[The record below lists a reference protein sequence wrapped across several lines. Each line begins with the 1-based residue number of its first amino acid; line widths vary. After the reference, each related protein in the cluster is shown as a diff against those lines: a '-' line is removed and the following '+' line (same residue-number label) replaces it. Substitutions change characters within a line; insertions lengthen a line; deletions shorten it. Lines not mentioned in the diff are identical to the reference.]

1 MSMKCQQIELA
12 WNARMEEIM
21 LLGKEFQH
29 TISSVMYPNGCS
41 ALTKTRLKYCIFF
54 HYILSFAM
62 LAKLTPYILDRFNI
76 FILPIE
82 ELEVPE
88 PLWWEWFWLSSIL
101 SSILALDAMKKNH
114 YIRMRYYMTG
124 IVLLG
129 YLPLLNGLLKWFPEV
144 VMYLYAEKY
153 TDFDDIF
160 FWMGLPYGLLW
171 YGFIFLAGQVHSFS
185 LYFGYKLLCAWRLR
199 GTHRD

>member
-1 MSMKCQQIELA
+1 MSIETD
-12 WNARMEEIM
+12 NVDEMPTNRTGMECSD
-21 LLGKEFQH
+21 GGDHAFRQR
-29 TISSVMYPNGCS
+29 ISAHYQLS